1 MAVGE
6 LRLTL
11 VAGQRDLVGVDD
23 DDEVARIHMGCED
36 RLVLPP
42 QELGSLGSE
51 PAEDDI
57 RCVDDVPGTL
67 DIAGLRGE
75 RTHSCLL
82 LSWWCQV
89 GRTPSGH
96 GSNGPWARFLR
107 VKAWPLWLYPARSAD
122 HATAGLDVGEI
133 PIAPHRERTA
143 AESGTHRGTTT
154 AHPTGRAEGA
164 STQDGAGECDLR
176 PVSRRP
182 ARARRR
188 VLARGRSR
196 PSAHSATATSST
208 GSGARRVRVRAAQA
222 ASSSSG
228 G

>member
-1 MAVGE
+1 SAVGMLGTRVDLELLDLLISELVLGEHAADGLLHCLLGILLEELGVGDAAEAARVAGMAVGE

-154 AHPTGRAEGA
+154 AHPTGR
-164 STQDGAGECDLR
+164 GE
-176 PVSRRP
+176 
-182 ARARRR
+182 
-188 VLARGRSR
+188 
-196 PSAHSATATSST
+196 
-208 GSGARRVRVRAAQA
+208 
-222 ASSSSG
+222 
-228 G
+228 